1 MDEWKTSCRGSSQIP
16 AFGNWDYVNDLPITQ
31 YFECARQAG
40 LIRYSSSSGECD
52 PHSAADSTDLYAVA
66 DYSHKPPPRSKQMQ
80 GKGRE
85 KRGGMT
91 QAGNY
96 NYNHNYTYNNK
107 QEANMNVNSR
117 KQGAGKVFNVTVT
130 ELPPPSS
137 AGGGKRRHAV
147 KQQQHQQQFQRDAG
161 SAAPDQAQAPA
172 QPRRPP
178 KAVDE
183 DLYKIPPELLKRKRR
198 LGFISRCLV
207 PPCAV

>member
-1 MDEWKTSCRGSSQIP
+1 MDESKIRGSQIP
-16 AFGNWDYVNDLPITQ
+16 AFGNWEYVNDLPITQ

-52 PHSAADSTDLYAVA
+52 QHHNLHPTTDTSPDLYTV
-66 DYSHKPPPRSKQMQ
+66 DFIKPRTAPRPNQ

-85 KRGGMT
+85 KRTGGT
-91 QAGNY
+91 HVKEG
-96 NYNHNYTYNNK
+96 
-107 QEANMNVNSR
+107 SR
-117 KQGAGKVFNVTVT
+117 KQAGKVFDVTVT
-130 ELPPPSS
+130 ELPSSQAAAAGAKRHPPP
-137 AGGGKRRHAV
+137 AV
-147 KQQQHQQQFQRDAG
+147 TTVKKKQQQFQYDAG
-161 SAAPDQAQAPA
+161 SVA
-172 QPRRPP
+172 QPRRAP

>member
-1 MDEWKTSCRGSSQIP
+1 MDEWKTNCRGSSQIP

-52 PHSAADSTDLYAVA
+52 PHPAAATADSYAVA
-66 DYSHKPPPRSKQMQ
+66 PRSKQE
-80 GKGRE
+80 GN
-85 KRGGMT
+85 MT
-91 QAGNY
+91 
-96 NYNHNYTYNNK
+96 
-107 QEANMNVNSR
+107 MNGE

-130 ELPPPSS
+130 ELPASK
-137 AGGGKRRHAV
+137 AAAGGKRHPAV
-147 KQQQHQQQFQRDAG
+147 KKQQQQFQHDAG
-161 SAAPDQAQAPA
+161 SAAPQAQAQA
-172 QPRRPP
+172 QAQAQTRRPP